1 MAQRPRFTFPA
12 SMEELGV
19 FESPATLMQKRQQP
33 QLHLFTDNASSKAHT
48 LAMSDRKFS
57 IPVAVRTLSTPP
69 TSPTRKRSM
78 TLGAQDPRSMHN
90 SGAVTPPI
98 TPGGASHSK
107 SNSTS
112 SDFLS
117 SLSTLRRG
125 DSISSLSRPRLS
137 LDASPQPGSTELT
150 TFPYH
155 LMDYEF
161 KMDDRGRKKTI
172 GEGAWSDVFLAKP
185 CPPKTTE
192 QSSSQSPCGPE
203 MTPPVTPVRTIDSA
217 IDLASFPITPP
228 MYAVKVPAMTSA
240 KKVLSAEARILS
252 YLSRFSDAAN
262 HIVPFYGLDTR
273 TGSLLLR
280 AMDNTLEGWIQKTL
294 NTLDEGSRAE
304 KLAVVFPNI
313 ALTLLKSLQWM
324 QEKSCT
330 HADIKPSN
338 ILVSSSTSS
347 SSSSSS
353 SNASTPKPVYTDFSS
368 TILSHPDAT
377 IESCAS
383 PLGAGTWDYLDPSLL
398 SSSSTTSP
406 SAATDLWSLAITLL
420 FLILGSSPYDAFKG
434 NKYQQREMIKSGC
447 PLQCMKHDDQGIR
460 NINRVQRLSRDLN
473 FNLLGWFGN
482 VLVKDGA
489 KRVGLREWTEELEET
504 IKTSV

>member
-1 MAQRPRFTFPA
+1 MAQFPQFTFPA
-12 SMEELGV
+12 SMEVPLA
-19 FESPATLMQKRQQP
+19 FESPATLTQKRQQP
-33 QLHLFTDNASSKAHT
+33 QLHLLTGNATNKGQKIVVSGNI
-48 LAMSDRKFS
+48 FS
-57 IPVAVRTLSTPP
+57 RPAVIRTLSTPP

-78 TLGAQDPRSMHN
+78 TMGAQDPRSMHN
-90 SGAVTPPI
+90 SGAATPPI
-98 TPGGASHSK
+98 TPGSVSHSK

-117 SLSTLRRG
+117 SLSSLRRG
-125 DSISSLSRPRLS
+125 DSISSLSRPRVS

-155 LMDYEF
+155 STEYEF

-185 CPPKTTE
+185 CPPKTTQ
-192 QSSSQSPCGPE
+192 QSPSQPPCGPE
-203 MTPPVTPVRTIDSA
+203 MTPPLTPVRTVDSA
-217 IDLASFPITPP
+217 VDLTRFPITPP

-252 YLSRFSDAAN
+252 YLSRFPDAES

-280 AMDNTLEGWIQKTL
+280 AMDDTLEGWIQKTL
-294 NTLDEGSRAE
+294 NALDEESRAT
-304 KLAVVFPNI
+304 KLAAVFPDI

-324 QEKSCT
+324 QEKFCT
-330 HADIKPSN
+330 HADVKPSN
-338 ILVSSSTSS
+338 VLVSSLS
-347 SSSSSS
+347 
-353 SNASTPKPVYTDFSS
+353 ASIPKPVYTDFSS
-368 TILSHPDAT
+368 TILNHPDAT

-398 SSSSTTSP
+398 SSSSTTPP
-406 SAATDLWSLAITLL
+406 SATSDLWSLAITLL

-447 PLQCMKHDDQGIR
+447 PLQCMRHDDQGIKNTKR
-460 NINRVQRLSRDLN
+460 MQRLSKDVN
-473 FNLLGWFGN
+473 FDLLGWFGK
-482 VLVKDGA
+482 VLMKDGS
-489 KRVGLREWTEELEET
+489 KRVGLKEWTQELEGAVMT
-504 IKTSV
+504 NL